1 MPVIG
6 RLDRQVNDVLIE
18 PLDRKRARAA
28 HDTPTPPDDAPPDEK
43 HGEPPHDEDCRRDDE
58 PLPVWLL

>member
-28 HDTPTPPDDAPPDEK
+28 HDTPAPPDDATPGETK
-43 HGEPPHDEDCRRDDE
+43 GEPPRDEDRRREDE
-58 PLPVWLL
+58 TLPVWLL

>member
-18 PLDRKRARAA
+18 PTGQNRKRDGQEAPAA
-28 HDTPTPPDDAPPDEK
+28 PDDAPPDASREDVSR
-43 HGEPPHDEDCRRDDE
+43 EEDRSRDEE
-58 PLPVWLL
+58 LPVWLL

>member
-18 PLDRKRARAA
+18 PLDRKRTRDA
-28 HDTPTPPDDAPPDEK
+28 HDTPAPPDDAPPDKTDRES
-43 HGEPPHDEDCRRDDE
+43 PRDEHRRRDDE
-58 PLPVWLL
+58 QLPVWLL

>member
-6 RLDRQVNDVLIE
+6 RLDRQVNDILID
-18 PLDRKRARAA
+18 PLDRKRTRDAPA
-28 HDTPTPPDDAPPDEK
+28 PPDDAPPDETK
-43 HGEPPHDEDCRRDDE
+43 GEPPRDEDRRRDDE